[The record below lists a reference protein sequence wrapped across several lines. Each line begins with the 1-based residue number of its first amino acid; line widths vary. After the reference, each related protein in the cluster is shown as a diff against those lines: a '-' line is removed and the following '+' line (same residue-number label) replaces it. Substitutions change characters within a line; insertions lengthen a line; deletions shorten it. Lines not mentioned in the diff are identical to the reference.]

1 MNETGGDDRAD
12 SSDDD
17 HGDNHGDNHWA
28 EDFLPEGEPPEDSV
42 SEEYDAE
49 DYLPEDT
56 EPLGDEEVHTAL
68 PGKVEAWRRRSA
80 TGAVLTGFALG
91 LQQVFEPKK
100 NEPSIIMQTSGEP
113 PKDLPVE
120 ADFEYGRPRSSVVN
134 IRPWLLPGDG
144 QADESQAGNQAG
156 NDVSGN
162 AGNDGAVNDG
172 ARNDGAANDGAGNDH
187 ASNDGG
193 HQEEPES

>member
-12 SSDDD
+12 S
-17 HGDNHGDNHWA
+17 HGDNRWP
-28 EDFLPEGEPPEDSV
+28 EDYQPEGESPEDSV
-42 SEEYDAE
+42 SEEYEAE
-49 DYLPEDT
+49 DYLPEDADPPND
-56 EPLGDEEVHTAL
+56 EPDDDEVHTAL

-100 NEPSIIMQTSGEP
+100 DEPSIIMQTSGEP

-144 QADESQAGNQAG
+144 QADETQADDHTASKDKADNDKAGKDQPG
-156 NDVSGN
+156 NDQ
-162 AGNDGAVNDG
+162 
-172 ARNDGAANDGAGNDH
+172 
-187 ASNDGG
+187 ASNDQG
-193 HQEEPES
+193 QLEEPES

>member
-12 SSDDD
+12 SHDNS
-17 HGDNHGDNHWA
+17 HGDNNWA
-28 EDFLPEGEPPEDSV
+28 EDFLPEGEPPEDSL
-42 SEEYDAE
+42 SEDYRAE
-49 DYLPEDT
+49 DYLPEDAGPPND
-56 EPLGDEEVHTAL
+56 EPDDGEVHTAL
-68 PGKVEAWRRRSA
+68 PGRVEAWRRRSA

-91 LQQVFEPKK
+91 LQQVFETKK
-100 NEPSIIMQTSGEP
+100 DEPAIIMETSGEP

-144 QADESQAGNQAG
+144 QPPEPQAGEEQAG
-156 NDVSGN
+156 AAGQATNDE
-162 AGNDGAVNDG
+162 
-172 ARNDGAANDGAGNDH
+172 
-187 ASNDGG
+187 G

>member
-12 SSDDD
+12 SRDDD
-17 HGDNHGDNHWA
+17 HR
-28 EDFLPEGEPPEDSV
+28 
-42 SEEYDAE
+42 AE
-49 DYLPEDT
+49 DYLPEDPGA
-56 EPLGDEEVHTAL
+56 PLDQPDDEEVHSAL

-91 LQQVFEPKK
+91 LQQVFEAKK
-100 NEPSIIMQTSGEP
+100 DEPAVVMETSGDP
-113 PKDLPVE
+113 PRDLPVE

-144 QADESQAGNQAG
+144 QPTEPQTGEEQAGAGDQAAAGAGNQAA
-156 NDVSGN
+156 D
-162 AGNDGAVNDG
+162 DE
-172 ARNDGAANDGAGNDH
+172 
-187 ASNDGG
+187 G